1 MDKKAQLFMNPGA
14 LFVGTGTLPKVL
26 DQYEKLSA
34 EQKAVHFI
42 NYDGKSYTGAEVEK
56 LKAQ

>member
-26 DQYEKLSA
+26 DQYEKLNA

-42 NYDGKSYTGAEVEK
+42 NYDGKTYAGDDISK